1 MPWPAAPRQS
11 LRRGTPAGANG
22 RTPEPRRRGVG
33 TPRRFRA
40 SARRSRAGRLEP
52 EQRLEHERADPLEV
66 VAALLDDDRREAEL
80 TEDSPRLAAACPA
93 HLERALRVAAC
104 RVHSAPG
111 AERGRAAG
119 PGCKRAAR

>member
-1 MPWPAAPRQS
+1 MPLPAVPRQS

-22 RTPEPRRRGVG
+22 TTPEPRRRGVG
-33 TPRRFRA
+33 TPRRSRA

-66 VAALLDDDRREAEL
+66 VAALLDDDRGEAEL
-80 TEDSPRLAAACPA
+80 TEDSSRLPEAWRA

-104 RVHSAPG
+104 GVHP
-111 AERGRAAG
+111 ERED
-119 PGCKRAAR
+119 